1 MTRRRTLVVTNDF
14 PPRQGGIETFVHAM
28 TSRFPTD
35 SVVVYTSAEP
45 GAAAHDA
52 ALPHPVVRD
61 PARTLLPVPR
71 VAARAVEIARRH
83 GCDSVWFGAAA
94 PLGLLAD
101 RLRRE
106 SGVRRAVA
114 TTHGHE
120 VWWARTPGARTL
132 LRRIGDR
139 ADTVTYL
146 GEATRAPIAAALGPA
161 AARRMVRLAPGVDM
175 EPFRVREEAREAV
188 REGARDAVRPGAR
201 EGARA
206 PAGGVRERYGLGGRP
221 VILCAARLV
230 PRKGQDTLIR
240 ALPAVRRA
248 VPDAVLLLTGDGPYA
263 RTLRRLA
270 ADTGVADAVVLAGG
284 QPQTAMPEHYAAG
297 DVFAMPCRT
306 RRRGLEVEGLGI
318 VFLEAAAAG
327 LPVLVGDSGGA
338 PDTVRDGETGHVVDG
353 RDVAAVADRLVALLR
368 DRAGSRAMGERGR
381 AWVREAWGWERTY
394 DTLAGLLAP

>member
-28 TSRFPTD
+28 TGRFPAG

-52 ALPHPVVRD
+52 GLPYPVVRD
-61 PARTLLPVPR
+61 PARMLLPTPR
-71 VAARAVEIARRH
+71 VTGRAVELARRH

-94 PLGLLAD
+94 PLGLMAA

-106 SGVRRAVA
+106 TGVRRAVA

-120 VWWARTPGARTL
+120 VWWARTPGSRAL
-132 LRRIGDR
+132 LRRIGARTD
-139 ADTVTYL
+139 AVTYL
-146 GEATRAPIAAALGPA
+146 GPATRAPIAAALGPA
-161 AARRMVRLAPGVDM
+161 AARRMVRLAPGVDA
-175 EPFRVREEAREAV
+175 EAFRG
-188 REGARDAVRPGAR
+188 GAGRRR
-201 EGARA
+201 T
-206 PAGGVRERYGLGGRP
+206 RERYGLGARP
-221 VILCAARLV
+221 VVLCAARLV

-240 ALPAVRRA
+240 VLPAVRRA
-248 VPDAVLLLTGDGPYA
+248 VPGTVLLLTGDGPYA

-270 ADTGVADAVVLAGG
+270 ADTGVADHVILAGG
-284 QPQTAMPEHYAAG
+284 QPHAGMPGHFAAA

-338 PDTVRDGETGHVVDG
+338 PDAVRDGETGHVVDG
-353 RDVAAVADRLVALLR
+353 RDVDAVADRLIGLLR
-368 DRAGSRAMGERGR
+368 DREAAAAMGEKGR
-381 AWVREAWGWERTY
+381 AWVREEWGWDSTY
-394 DTLAGLLAP
+394 ATLEGLLRP

>member
-28 TSRFPTD
+28 TSRFATD

-139 ADTVTYL
+139 TDTVTYL

-161 AARRMVRLAPGVDM
+161 AARRMVRLAPGVDA
-175 EPFRVREEAREAV
+175 EAFRVREEAREAV
-188 REGARDAVRPGAR
+188 RSGARDGIRP
-201 EGARA
+201 

-221 VILCAARLV
+221 VVLCAARLV

-263 RTLRRLA
+263 RALRRLA

-284 QPQTAMPEHYAAG
+284 QPHAAMPEHYAAC

-318 VFLEAAAAG
+318 VFLEAAASG

-353 RDVAAVADRLVALLR
+353 RDVAAVADRLVGLLR
-368 DRAGSRAMGERGR
+368 DRAAARAMGEKGR
-381 AWVREAWGWERTY
+381 AWVREAWGWEGAY
-394 DTLAGLLAP
+394 DTLAGLLTP

>member
-1 MTRRRTLVVTNDF
+1 MTGRRTLVVTNDF
-14 PPRQGGIETFVHAM
+14 PPRQGGIETFVRAM
-28 TSRFPTD
+28 TDRFPAD
-35 SVVVYTSAEP
+35 SVVVYTPAEP

-52 ALPHPVVRD
+52 ALPYPVVRD
-61 PARTLLPVPR
+61 PARMLLPVPR
-71 VAARAVEIARRH
+71 VTARAAGLARRH

-94 PLGLLAD
+94 PLGLMAD

-120 VWWARTPGARTL
+120 VWWARTPGARAL
-132 LRRIGDR
+132 LRRIGERTD
-139 ADTVTYL
+139 AVTYL
-146 GEATRAPIAAALGPA
+146 GAATRAPIAAALGPA
-161 AARRMVRLAPGVDM
+161 AARRMVRLAPGVDA
-175 EPFRVREEAREAV
+175 EAF
-188 REGARDAVRPGAR
+188 AVRPGAR
-201 EGARA
+201 DGVRT
-206 PAGGVRERYGLGGRP
+206 PAGGVREQYGLGARP

-240 ALPAVRRA
+240 ALPAVLRS

-263 RTLRRLA
+263 RTLHRLA

-284 QPQTAMPEHYAAG
+284 RPHPEMPEHYAAA

-306 RRRGLEVEGLGI
+306 RRGGLEVEGLGI

-338 PDTVRDGETGHVVDG
+338 PDTVRDGETGHLVDG
-353 RDVAAVADRLVALLR
+353 RDTAAVADRLVTLLR
-368 DRAGSRAMGERGR
+368 DRAAAAAMGEKGR
-381 AWVREAWGWERTY
+381 AWVREEWGWESAY
-394 DTLAGLLAP
+394 ATLAGLLRP

>member
-1 MTRRRTLVVTNDF
+1 MTGRRTLVVTNDF
-14 PPRQGGIETFVHAM
+14 PPRQGGIETFVRAM
-28 TSRFPTD
+28 TDRFPAD
-35 SVVVYTSAEP
+35 SVVVHTSAEP

-52 ALPHPVVRD
+52 ALPYPVVRD
-61 PARTLLPVPR
+61 PARMLLPVPR
-71 VAARAVEIARRH
+71 VAARAAELARRH

-94 PLGLLAD
+94 PLGLMAD

-120 VWWARTPGARTL
+120 VWWARTPGARSL
-132 LRRIGDR
+132 LRRIGERTD
-139 ADTVTYL
+139 AVTYL
-146 GEATRAPIAAALGPA
+146 GAATRTPIAAALGPA
-161 AARRMVRLAPGVDM
+161 ADRRMVRLAPGVDADA
-175 EPFRVREEAREAV
+175 FAV
-188 REGARDAVRPGAR
+188 RPGARDAVRTPVNR
-201 EGARA
+201 I
-206 PAGGVRERYGLGGRP
+206 RERYGLGARP

-240 ALPAVRRA
+240 ALPAVLRA

-263 RTLRRLA
+263 RTLHRLA
-270 ADTGVADAVVLAGG
+270 AGTGVAHAVVLAGG
-284 QPQTAMPEHYAAG
+284 RPHPEMPEHYAAA

-338 PDTVRDGETGHVVDG
+338 PDTVRDGETGYVVDG
-353 RDVAAVADRLVALLR
+353 RDTAAVADRLVALLR
-368 DRAGSRAMGERGR
+368 DRAAAAAMGEKGR
-381 AWVREAWGWERTY
+381 AWVREAWGWDGAYE
-394 DTLAGLLAP
+394 TLAGLLRT